1 MIQALIFWR
10 TKGAGVGVMVATL
23 LPPGAAAGLTF
34 AVMRLTKGAALL
46 IVGGR
51 TNCAELRGG
60 VFRMDQEDLQHWS
73 EDWEQEGS
81 GS

>member
-1 MIQALIFWR
+1 
-10 TKGAGVGVMVATL
+10 MVATL

-60 VFRMDQEDLQHWS
+60 VFRMDQEDLQH
-73 EDWEQEGS
+73 
-81 GS
+81 